1 MTPRARTI
9 PRAFTLLEVMLAA
22 ILGTLVVVSAIGL
35 FDLMRRTDERQMERM
50 ALAQEIAFTHRTV
63 ERALT
68 TIVMSNAPLPGNEKE
83 MDERLRR
90 FERAVDN
97 NEPEPFD
104 ESEPIPRLIL
114 RPSEDGQLMEFE
126 LDNRTQRMRTQT
138 FEVTC
143 LVPPVRGA
151 RPEERMFDPEG
162 DARRRA
168 MTPEQRRRAAA
179 EEDQRDR
186 RRSRTGDEDRDQPR
200 GDTDRAAD
208 AEDNRDEEEDEEDT
222 VQLAPGVRGV
232 FELIPDHLEP
242 FGGATFQT
250 ARKPRADVG
259 QGLTLWWRELP
270 PAIEPDATEDE
281 LARQQRR
288 LLDWEGRRVPLISGL
303 RWLRWEVYRGDRF
316 DTRTLAT
323 WQRELPAYVKLNF
336 ETVGGR
342 REGWMFEIGW
352 RNGPEP
358 GTEINSI
365 RGAGRGTNRNALTP
379 PVRANSRGRNDS
391 GNPVRPTPVGDGGT
405 GGGAGGGRK

>member
-1 MTPRARTI
+1 MMPRTARTR
-9 PRAFTLLEVMLAA
+9 RAFTLLEVMLAA

-35 FDLMRRTDERQMERM
+35 FDLMRRSDDRQFERM
-50 ALAQEIAFTHRTV
+50 ALAQEIALTHATV

-68 TIVMSNAPLPGNEKE
+68 TLVLSDAPLPGNEKE

-90 FERAVDN
+90 FEQAVDN

-104 ESEPIPRLIL
+104 ETEPIPRMIL
-114 RPSEDGQLMEFE
+114 RPDENGQLMEFE

-179 EEDQRDR
+179 EQDERDR
-186 RRSRTGDEDRDQPR
+186 RRSRDRDQTRDEPR

-208 AEDNRDEEEDEEDT
+208 AEDNRDEDEEEEDT
-222 VQLAPGVRGV
+222 VQIAPGVRGV

-242 FGGATFQT
+242 LGGATIQT

-270 PAIEPDATEDE
+270 PAIEPDASEDE

-288 LLDWEGRRVPLISGL
+288 LLDWEGRRVPLIRGL
-303 RWLRWEVYRGDRF
+303 SWLRWEVYRGDRF

-336 ETVGGR
+336 ETVSGR
-342 REGWMFEIGW
+342 RESWMFEIGW

-358 GTEINSI
+358 GTEINAL
-365 RGAGRGTNRNALTP
+365 RGADRRANRNAATP
-379 PVRANSRGRNDS
+379 PIRGGTRGRDDS
-391 GNPVRPTPVGDGGT
+391 GNPVRPTPVGNGGT
-405 GGGAGGGRK
+405 GGGGK